1 MQYASEDAELFV
13 MRAQAH
19 ESLEKYLEAKQ
30 DFESAR
36 TIAPWNKVA
45 ADGMNRLRSMT
56 AVATAHANN
65 DADAAKAKG
74 NEFFSKGDS
83 KRAYDMYS
91 KAIELNSL
99 EFVYYGNRAA
109 AAIKLERFSDALSDC
124 EEALRLGTSATTGQQ
139 TKFYFRKA
147 SALQGMNRISDAQ
160 AAIESGLQ
168 LDSKSAQLL
177 QLKGKFM
184 TSVVAEEA
192 APAKPKL
199 KKKIVIEEVDS
210 SVAEEAAPAPV
221 AAAAKPKKKK
231 KIVIE
236 EVDSSVAEEAAPA
249 PVVAAAAK
257 PKKKK
262 KI

>member
-56 AVATAHANN
+56 AVATAQANN

-221 AAAAKPKKKK
+221 VAAAKPKK

-249 PVVAAAAK
+249 PVAAAAK

-262 KI
+262 